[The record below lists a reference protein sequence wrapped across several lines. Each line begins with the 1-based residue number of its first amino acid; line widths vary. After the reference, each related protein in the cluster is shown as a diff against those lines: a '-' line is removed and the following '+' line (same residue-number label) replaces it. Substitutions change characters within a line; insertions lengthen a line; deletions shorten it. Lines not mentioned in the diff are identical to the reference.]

1 MDASTT
7 SRPQDVRKD
16 ATPEDPA
23 DAADALG
30 TGRHGGRPEC

>member
-7 SRPQDVRKD
+7 PRPQVVRTD

-23 DAADALG
+23 AAADALI
-30 TGRHGGRPEC
+30 TGRHGGRPGC